1 MPQGALIIYDMKWR
15 FLRSFTLALAQS
27 RNMQSEFD
35 FIIVGAGSAGC
46 VLANR
51 LSAESKN
58 SVLLLEFGGSDGS
71 PFIQMPS
78 ALSIPMNSP
87 GFDWGY
93 HSEPE
98 PQLNNRRLHVP
109 RGKVIGG
116 SSSVNGM
123 VYVRGHAGDF
133 ATWDAMGAKGWNYP
147 DVLPYFKKAET
158 HDGGGDLYRGDSG
171 PLNTR
176 KGAMKNPLYRAFIA
190 AGVEAG
196 YGESSDL
203 NGMRQEGFGTFD
215 MTVHKGTRWS
225 AANAYLRPAL
235 KRANLTLRSRC
246 LVEKIL
252 FEGKKAVGVSY
263 SCKGRKLEAKARRAV
278 ILCGGSINS
287 PQLLQLS
294 GIGDAAHLASQGVTP
309 LLNRA
314 GVGANLMDHME
325 FYFQI
330 RSAQPITLY
339 PAVKLWRQGL
349 IGMQWLAT
357 RAGLGASNH
366 FESGGFIRSRAGISY
381 PDIQFHF
388 LPLAVSYNGSKMASE
403 HGFQAH
409 VGPMRSKSRGTVK
422 IKSASVHDKPEIR
435 FNYLSHE
442 EDWTE
447 MRACV
452 RLTRELFET
461 QAFKPFYAAE
471 IQPGKD
477 VTSDE
482 AIDAFV
488 RQHAESAYHPSGT
501 CKMGDAADPLAVV
514 DPQTR
519 VIGLE
524 NLHVVDSSIMPL
536 ITNGNLNAPTI
547 MLAEKAADHILGK
560 PLLPRLDAPVW
571 QHPAWESKQR

>member
-1 MPQGALIIYDMKWR
+1 
-15 FLRSFTLALAQS
+15 
-27 RNMQSEFD
+27 MQTEFD
-35 FIIVGAGSAGC
+35 YIIVGAGSAGC
-46 VLANR
+46 VMANR
-51 LSAESKN
+51 LSADAGN
-58 SVLLLEFGGSDGS
+58 SVLMLEYGGSDAS
-71 PFIQMPS
+71 PFVQMPS
-78 ALSIPMNSP
+78 ALSIPMNSKQ
-87 GFDWGY
+87 FDWGY

-98 PQLNNRRLHVP
+98 ANLNNRRMHVP

-123 VYVRGHAGDF
+123 VYVRGHASDF
-133 ATWDAMGAKGWNYP
+133 DTWDSLGAKGWAYA
-147 DVLPYFKKAET
+147 DVLPYFKRSET
-158 HDGGGDLYRGDSG
+158 YSGGGDAYRGDDG
-171 PLNTR
+171 PLHTR
-176 KGAMKNPLYRAFIA
+176 KGDMRNPLYRAFIA

-196 YGESSDL
+196 YGESTDL
-203 NGMRQEGFGTFD
+203 NGFRQEGFGAFD
-215 MTVHKGTRWS
+215 MTVHRGVRWS

-235 KRANLTLRSRC
+235 RRKNLRLRSRC
-246 LVEKIL
+246 LVEKVL
-252 FEGKKAVGVSY
+252 FDGKKAVGVAY
-263 SCKGRKLEAKARRAV
+263 TCKGRKLEAKARRAV
-278 ILCGGSINS
+278 ILCGGAINS

-294 GIGDAAHLASQGVTP
+294 GIGDADHLKKAGVAP

-314 GVGANLMDHME
+314 GVGANLMDHLE

-330 RSAQPITLY
+330 KSSQPITLY
-339 PAVKLWRQGL
+339 PALSLWRKAL
-349 IGMQWLAT
+349 IGMQWMAT
-357 RAGLGASNH
+357 GGGLGASNH

-409 VGPMRSKSRGTVK
+409 VGPMRSKSRGAVK
-422 IKSASVHDKPEIR
+422 IKSALASDKPEIR

-442 EDWTE
+442 EDWAE

-471 IQPGKD
+471 LQPGKG
-477 VTSDE
+477 VTSD
-482 AIDAFV
+482 ADIDAFV
-488 RQHAESAYHPSGT
+488 RQHVESAYHPSGT
-501 CKMGDAADPLAVV
+501 CKMGDINDPMAVV

-519 VIGLE
+519 VIGVE
-524 NLHVVDSSIMPL
+524 NLHVVDSSILPL

-560 PLLPRLDAPVW
+560 TPLPRSNAPVW
-571 QHPAWESKQR
+571 QNPDWESRQR